1 LNGKEINM
9 NAMEFTN
16 VVISEKLQRER
27 GIPKADYKLYS
38 NMNVVVEKLAPLHP
52 MWRFEITEANNF
64 ATLHPEVL
72 KVQVSEYGEVLGTI
86 ARHWHGQE
94 YHMFITN
101 DRINANMLRGSAYKT
116 TSPEKAIA
124 KIKKTFSRPN
134 VNERVTKALHR
145 AETFLLNQVNLKGRE
160 ERESKHP
167 IRNEAMTYIMGKGWP
182 LFLEHV
188 ETLPTNERDKILKN
202 LQDRD
207 RLKDE
212 MLTIESVQ
220 SKFTDKKTA
229 LVIKDAGKYVVKI
242 GDTVQIYDDNSL
254 PADLRGGIGLL
265 KLVDVEHFLTDI
277 GCRVNEE
284 VFVVLVK
291 EEGEEHA

>member
-1 LNGKEINM
+1 M

-16 VVISEKLQRER
+16 VVVSEKLQRER

-64 ATLHPEVL
+64 STLHPDVL

-86 ARHWHGQE
+86 ARQWHGQE

-124 KIKKTFSRPN
+124 KVKKTFSRPSI
-134 VNERVTKALHR
+134 NERVTKSLHR
-145 AETFLLNQVNLKGRE
+145 AESFLLNQFTLKTRE
-160 ERESKHP
+160 ERDSKHP
-167 IRNEAMTYIMGKGWP
+167 IHNAAMTYILGEGWH
-182 LFLEHV
+182 LFLAHIESWPV
-188 ETLPTNERDKILKN
+188 NSRDKILKN
-202 LQDRD
+202 IQDRD
-207 RLKDE
+207 RLQDE

-220 SKFTDKKTA
+220 SKFNDKKTA

-254 PADLRGGIGLL
+254 PSNLRGGIGLL
-265 KLVDVEHFLTDI
+265 KLVDVEHFLSDI

-284 VFVVLVK
+284 VFIVLVN
-291 EEGEEHA
+291 EEGEANA

>member
-1 LNGKEINM
+1 M

-27 GIPKADYKLYS
+27 GIPKTDYTLWGP
-38 NMNVVVEKLAPLHP
+38 MNTVIDKLAPHHP
-52 MWRFEITEANNF
+52 LWRFEIVEANNF
-64 ATLHPEVL
+64 SSNHPDVL
-72 KVQVSEYGEVLGTI
+72 RIKVSEYGDMLGYI
-86 ARHWHGQE
+86 GRQWHAQQ
-94 YHMFITN
+94 YHLFITN
-101 DRINANMLRGSAYKT
+101 DRISEKMSRSGSYKT
-116 TSPEKAIA
+116 ADPDKAIA
-124 KIKKTFSRPN
+124 KIRKTFSRPN
-134 VNERVTKALHR
+134 VKERVTKSLER
-145 AETFLLNQVNLKGRE
+145 AGSFLRDQTNFKARE
-160 ERESKHP
+160 EREVKAP
-167 IRNEAMTYIMGKGWP
+167 IHNAATKFIMGEGWP
-182 LFLEHV
+182 LFLAHIESWPVIEH
-188 ETLPTNERDKILKN
+188 TKMLKN
-202 LQDRD
+202 IQERD

-242 GDTVQIYDDNSL
+242 GDTVQIYDDNTL
-254 PADLRGGIGLL
+254 PANLRGGIGLL
-265 KLVDVEHFLTDI
+265 KLVDVEHFLTDV

>member
-1 LNGKEINM
+1 M

-16 VVISEKLQRER
+16 VVVSEKLQRER
-27 GIPKADYKLYS
+27 SIPKTDYKLFS
-38 NMNVVVEKLAPLHP
+38 SMNSVVEKLAPMRP
-52 MWRFEITEANNF
+52 MWRFEITEAQSF
-64 ATLHPEVL
+64 SSQRPDVL

-86 ARHWHGQE
+86 ARQWHGQE
-94 YHMFITN
+94 YHIFITN
-101 DRINANMLRGSAYKT
+101 DRINEKMLRGSSYKT
-116 TSPEKAIA
+116 TNPEKAIA
-124 KIKKTFSRPN
+124 KIKKTFSRPSI
-134 VNERVTKALHR
+134 NERVTKSLHR

-167 IRNEAMTYIMGKGWP
+167 IHNAAMTYIMGEGWP
-182 LFLEHV
+182 LFLGYI
-188 ETLPTNERDKILKN
+188 ETLPVNERDKILKN
-202 LQDRD
+202 IQDRD

-220 SKFTDKKTA
+220 AKFNEKKTA

-254 PADLRGGIGLL
+254 PANLRGGLGLL

-284 VFVVLVK
+284 VFIVLVK
-291 EEGEEHA
+291 EEGVEHA

>member
-1 LNGKEINM
+1 M